1 MVELYKFLGTEKLIT
16 APLLHH
22 IIFSGIFSKD
32 TKYKS
37 YYGLVSLLLLF

>member
-1 MVELYKFLGTEKLIT
+1 MVELYKFLGTEKLNSSFIT
-16 APLLHH
+16 SY